1 MRSLSFIAYRAPEVF
16 PLPFEVFK
24 RIAEERIREA
34 IERGDFD
41 NLELKGK
48 PLVLKEDPFVPEELR
63 VVFRILKNAGFLP
76 REIELRRE
84 IEKLEECLD
93 EDHQEVLKEIK
104 KLSALI
110 FQLAQIKNQPFY
122 IEEREYYAKVVEKI
136 RRYKQKNAL
145 LSPEQRKPE
154 EINFHRL
161 QVLLSVKAL
170 AFKRR

>member
-1 MRSLSFIAYRAPEVF
+1 M
-16 PLPFEVFK
+16 PFEVFK
-24 RIAEERIREA
+24 KIAEERIREA

-48 PLVLKEDPFVPEELR
+48 PLLLKEDPFVPEELR
-63 VVFRILKNAGFLP
+63 AVFCILKNAGFLP

-84 IEKLEECLD
+84 IEKLEGCLD

-110 FQLAQIKNQPFY
+110 FQLAQIKNQPLH

-136 RRYKQKNAL
+136 RLYKQKNAL

-154 EINFHRL
+154 RINFYRL
-161 QVLLSVKAL
+161 QVLLSVKSL